1 MSYAC
6 AGHWGRNFLSLRVI
20 PRNFCRKGR
29 RYAEADAFLVSIPKS
44 GRTWLRFLIRHYLCA
59 RAGIP
64 FSIDPAGDEPGS
76 VPRLACSHDL
86 WEHLTAP
93 RLVDRMLGKYLLP
106 PRPRRSQKVIL
117 AIRDLRDV
125 MVSLHIQLTK
135 RGFRSGAAF
144 EGGIDEMIR
153 DPRFGAN
160 RTVDIINYWLDEWR
174 DSGRG
179 LIWSYEE
186 SRKDPRSSLI
196 DVLEFLGCGPID
208 EELLEISLEFADFDN
223 MKAME
228 ADNRFDRKML
238 RPGDP
243 SDPESFKVRRGVVG
257 GFVDY
262 MSDADA
268 RLIET
273 ASARLRL

>member
-1 MSYAC
+1 VPL
-6 AGHWGRNFLSLRVI
+6 HVI

-29 RYAEADAFLVSIPKS
+29 RYSEADVFLVSIPKS

-59 RAGIP
+59 QANLP
-64 FSIDPAGDEPGS
+64 FSIESSADEPDS

-106 PRPRRSQKVIL
+106 PAPRRSGKVIL

-125 MVSLHIQLTK
+125 MVSLHIQLTR

-144 EGGIDEMIR
+144 EGSLAEMIR
-153 DPRFGAN
+153 SPRFGAE
-160 RTVDIINYWLDEWR
+160 RTVDIINRWLEEWR
-174 DSGRG
+174 DSGRC
-179 LIWSYEE
+179 LVWSYEE
-186 SRKDPRSSLI
+186 SRKDPRSSFI
-196 DVLEFLGCGPID
+196 DVLEFLGCGPVD
-208 EELLEISLEFADFDN
+208 EELLEISLDFADFDN

-238 RPGDP
+238 QPGDS

-257 GFVDY
+257 GYVDY
-262 MSDADA
+262 LSDDDA
-268 RLIET
+268 RLIVT
-273 ASARLRL
+273 ASARLKL